1 MVKQN
6 IVYRFFEGYLL
17 IGDEGKNEVE
27 THIVYMCREFSFYNN
42 FLYTDNILYKGIC
55 TLLK

>member
-42 FLYTDNILYKGIC
+42 FL
-55 TLLK
+55 